1 MALAQTDSVSRQLA
15 KLGMKIGDLAFET
28 VLLIQILEAG
38 SPTPIVAIFTI
49 IIASNALAC
58 ATTMFLPFQ
67 RIGLIETLVD
77 LLFDLLIVVVLP
89 DELRRCTEL
98 RHLTLEYTH
107 TQTLPD
113 WFKGFTELEF
123 LHLESKFTSPF
134 VVLPDDIFRDMSSF
148 QLSTISIDSN
158 DY

>member
-77 LLFDLLIVVVLP
+77 LLFDILIV
-89 DELRRCTEL
+89 L

-123 LHLESKFTSPF
+123 LHLESKTAM
-134 VVLPDDIFRDMSSF
+134 VRL
-148 QLSTISIDSN
+148 L
-158 DY
+158 

>member
-38 SPTPIVAIFTI
+38 SPTQIVAIFTI
-49 IIASNALAC
+49 IIASNALVC

-89 DELRRCTEL
+89 EELRRCTEL
-98 RHLTLEYTH
+98 RHLTLGYTH

-113 WFKGFTELEF
+113 WFKEFTELEF
-123 LHLESKFTSPF
+123 IHLESN
-134 VVLPDDIFRDMSSF
+134 F
-148 QLSTISIDSN
+148 QLSTNSIVSN